1 LWQDWVVELG
11 LLRGGFVMATFDLV
25 NWTMQTARQ
34 LNPVNRAPR
43 EAEGSQVLRGE
54 LIKATDLSTNPQE
67 KISRVDNF
75 PNFPLSD
82 DKSIAALADELAD
95 GNEANAVS
103 DFPVSTHAA
112 PLVPA
117 DVPAIPMSALLK
129 AVVKPDIYT
138 SPSDRERAITLRWI
152 LRDIKANRLKLSP
165 VDELDLREL
174 IEMGLVETRNDVPV
188 LTSAG
193 IRAIL

>member
-1 LWQDWVVELG
+1 MTNL
-11 LLRGGFVMATFDLV
+11 DLV

-34 LNPVNRAPR
+34 LNPLNRVPR
-43 EAEGSQVLRGE
+43 EAEGSQVLRDE
-54 LIKATDLSTNPQE
+54 SIKGSDLPANPQGE
-67 KISRVDNF
+67 ISQVDKS
-75 PNFPLSD
+75 PNFPLPD

-103 DFPVSTHAA
+103 DLPVSTHAA
-112 PLVPA
+112 PFMSA
-117 DVPAIPMSALLK
+117 DVPAIPLSALLK
-129 AVVKPDIYT
+129 AVLKPDIYT
-138 SPSDRERAITLRWI
+138 SPSDRERAITLRWV